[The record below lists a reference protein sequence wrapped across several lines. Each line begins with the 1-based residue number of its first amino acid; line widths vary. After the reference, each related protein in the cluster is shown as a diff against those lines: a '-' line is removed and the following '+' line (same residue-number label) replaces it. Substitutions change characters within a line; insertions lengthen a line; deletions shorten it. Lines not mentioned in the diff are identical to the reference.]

1 MNLMS
6 TTNMLMTKEDKT
18 MTYNAMTVPINNEDC
33 SREEALLRM
42 EQGWFSRADLAK
54 LLGNAVKQLMI
65 YVNSMVTAD
74 NVTKHGQSEPLKSI
88 RLATT
93 LDYTE
98 FTGYEI
104 NRRSFI
110 DLRSLLFADDYR
122 YSWTDYAY
130 SQMPL
135 IAYENALTD
144 DDLGHDTSMYVEAW
158 LMVNEKKMICREFEI
173 AVRGNQVWVRKN
185 RFTTGHHRSDIN
197 KFRHGKQVDIINEQH
212 LAKVIDDIISIRS
225 FSTDISDI
233 LSDY

>member
-1 MNLMS
+1 MMKYDNVMKIP
-6 TTNMLMTKEDKT
+6 TH
-18 MTYNAMTVPINNEDC
+18 NENC

-54 LLGNAVKQLMI
+54 LLGNAVKQLLI

-74 NVTKHGQSEPLKSI
+74 NVTHHGQFEPLKSI

-104 NRRSFI
+104 NCHSFA
-110 DLRSLLFADDYR
+110 DLGSLLFADNYR
-122 YSWTDYAY
+122 YSWTDYTY

-144 DDLGHDTSMYVEAW
+144 EDLGHDTSMYVEAW
-158 LMVNEKKMICREFEI
+158 LMINEKKMICRKFEI
-173 AVRGNQVWVRKN
+173 AVRGNQVWVRKDQFAN
-185 RFTTGHHRSDIN
+185 NYYRSDVN
-197 KFRHGKQVDIINEQH
+197 KIRHGKQVDVINEQH
-212 LAKVIDDIISIRS
+212 LAKVIDDVISIRS

-233 LSDY
+233 LNDY

>member
-1 MNLMS
+1 M
-6 TTNMLMTKEDKT
+6 
-18 MTYNAMTVPINNEDC
+18 APIHNEDC

-74 NVTKHGQSEPLKSI
+74 NVTHHGQFEPLKSI

-104 NRRSFI
+104 NCHSFT
-110 DLRSLLFADDYR
+110 DLGSLLFADDYR

-135 IAYENALTD
+135 ITYENVLTD
-144 DDLGHDTSMYVEAW
+144 EDLGHDTSMYVDTW
-158 LMVNEKKMICREFEI
+158 LMINEKKMINRKFEI
-173 AVRGNQVWVRKN
+173 AVRGNQVWVRQN
-185 RFTTGHHRSDIN
+185 QFSHYSRSDIN
-197 KFRHGKQVDIINEQH
+197 KIRHGKQVDVINEQH
-212 LAKVIDDIISIRS
+212 LAKVIDDVISIRS

-233 LSDY
+233 LNDY

>member
-1 MNLMS
+1 M
-6 TTNMLMTKEDKT
+6 
-18 MTYNAMTVPINNEDC
+18 APIHNEDC
-33 SREEALLRM
+33 NREEALLRM

-74 NVTKHGQSEPLKSI
+74 NATHHGQFEPLKSI

-104 NRRSFI
+104 NCHSFI
-110 DLRSLLFADDYR
+110 DLGSLLFDDRYR

-135 IAYENALTD
+135 IAYEDVLTD
-144 DDLGHDTSMYVEAW
+144 EDLGHDTSMYVEAW
-158 LMVNEKKMICREFEI
+158 LMINEKKMINRKFEI
-173 AVRGNQVWVRKN
+173 AVRGDQVWVRQN
-185 RFTTGHHRSDIN
+185 QFSHRYRSDIN
-197 KFRHGKQVDIINEQH
+197 KIRRGKQVDIVNEQH
-212 LAKVIDDIISIRS
+212 LAKIIDDVISIRS

-233 LSDY
+233 LKDY